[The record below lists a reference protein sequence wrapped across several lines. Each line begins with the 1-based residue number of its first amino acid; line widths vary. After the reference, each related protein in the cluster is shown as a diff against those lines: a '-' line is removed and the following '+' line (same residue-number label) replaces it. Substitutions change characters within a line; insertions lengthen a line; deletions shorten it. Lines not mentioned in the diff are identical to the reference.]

1 MGSKATRLPLRDIVR
16 LVEEAMV
23 VLVLVLVLV
32 SGTVVRFDTGVMI
45 PLVREIVDIL
55 VEFLCTEVLMV
66 VGAIRAIALCALLMV
81 SSIVDLWA
89 GVMINVLVGT
99 VI

>member
-16 LVEEAMV
+16 LVKEAMV
-23 VLVLVLVLV
+23 VVVVLVLV
-32 SGTVVRFDTGVMI
+32 SGTIVWFDTGVMI
-45 PLVREIVDIL
+45 ALVREIVDIL